1 MLKFKKGDQVKVV
14 AGKDKGKT
22 GEVTRV
28 FPKKLTLV
36 VAGANLYKKHVKP
49 TQNREGGIMPVERP
63 LSFAKVS
70 HLEKGVQVRAGW
82 KIEGDKKLRVSKKSG
97 SNL

>member
-22 GEVTRV
+22 GEVIRV
-28 FPKKLTLV
+28 SPKDLTV
-36 VAGANLYKKHVKP
+36 TVKGANLYKRAVKA
-49 TQNREGGIMPVERP
+49 TQNREGGMISMERP

-70 HLEKGVQVRAGW
+70 LLENGKPVRAGFSIDG
-82 KIEGDKKLRVSKKSG
+82 KKKLRVSKKTG
-97 SNL
+97 GNL